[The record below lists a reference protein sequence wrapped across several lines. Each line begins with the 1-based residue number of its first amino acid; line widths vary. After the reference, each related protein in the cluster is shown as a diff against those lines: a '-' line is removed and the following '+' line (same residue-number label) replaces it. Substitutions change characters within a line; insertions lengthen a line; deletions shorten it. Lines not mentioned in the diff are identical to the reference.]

1 MTATAS
7 LEDYIKQFKQDYK
20 KYLTNDTSSIT
31 SSIDTDELLSD
42 MSSETSSIV
51 SRPVPKSSIKSISSL
66 KKRSKKS
73 RVNPPSHMKPLRS
86 TPLKMIQEE
95 EDELAESKYKLS
107 DYLPSQ
113 QIDINEY
120 LPRARAAKN
129 QKVSEILASL
139 DVESENLSVLS
150 SVDTEAL
157 LQSSD
162 EDEEIIET
170 KIKKDF
176 PRKDWKYRENE
187 GTYGAKTNKASDRGV
202 DLNYYEKEK
211 GREFIGN
218 EKNGKGKIANF
229 KDSPGLNV
237 NNGGN
242 LPLAGAGMDTRTNL
256 FSSGRNA
263 NLSIDNTAVF
273 NVIPKKM
280 KTETFSINV
289 ANVRPQSK
297 RQEILKPSEVFNS
310 FRQPQTQLK
319 NLKVCTCILS
329 GSIYSHFKTCTPV
342 TILADFTV
350 KPVAVKKQASLLQS
364 VIKIQRCFRNYRIK
378 KTRKNTIKKPQ
389 PMLYIDNGAKTLS
402 NAYKELEMLKSLA
415 SDRSSEISID
425 ENEIDTSSVDTE
437 SLLNSSF
444 SSILSR
450 NY

>member
-20 KYLTNDTSSIT
+20 KYLTNDTSSVT

-107 DYLPSQ
+107 DYLPSH

-129 QKVSEILASL
+129 QKVNEFLASL

-162 EDEEIIET
+162 EDEEIVET
-170 KIKKDF
+170 KMKKDF
-176 PRKDWKYRENE
+176 ARNDWKYRENE
-187 GTYGAKTNKASDRGV
+187 GAYGNKASKAVDRGV
-202 DLNYYEKEK
+202 DLNFYEKEK
-211 GREFIGN
+211 GREFIGT
-218 EKNGKGKIANF
+218 EKNGKGKIGTV
-229 KDSPGLNV
+229 KDSPSSNV
-237 NNGGN
+237 FNGGN
-242 LPLAGAGMDTRTNL
+242 SSLGATAGLDTRTNQ
-256 FSSGRNA
+256 FSAVKNA

-273 NVIPKKM
+273 NVIPRKM
-280 KTETFSINV
+280 KTETFSINL

-297 RQEILKPSEVFNS
+297 RQEYLKPSEVFNS
-310 FRQPQTQLK
+310 FRQTQTQLK
-319 NLKVCTCILS
+319 NLKVCSCILS
-329 GSIYSHFKTCTPV
+329 GSIYSHYKNCTPV
-342 TILADFTV
+342 TILADFTI
-350 KPVAVKKQASLLQS
+350 KPVTIKKKPSFLQS
-364 VIKIQRCFRNYRIK
+364 IIKIQRYFWTYRIK
-378 KTRKNTIKKPQ
+378 KTRKNTIKTSACV
-389 PMLYIDNGAKTLS
+389 LY
-402 NAYKELEMLKSLA
+402 
-415 SDRSSEISID
+415 
-425 ENEIDTSSVDTE
+425 
-437 SLLNSSF
+437 
-444 SSILSR
+444 
-450 NY
+450 